1 MKSKEWQ
8 PTLHLSTLSNS
19 VFTKYTT
26 VFAFSKN
33 KYVPLTNEAKFM
45 WALMCSMCFAIV
57 LTSSSSPSRHSLIYG
72 TSRQQCLTCRSK
84 FFINSKQQPLDP
96 LFIEKGASCLD
107 AAKATSNAQKAKMRL
122 SRLVDQRG
130 NRRLCTTHYHIA
142 VIDVPDL

>member
-1 MKSKEWQ
+1 MKRKEWQ
-8 PTLHLSTLSNS
+8 PTLHLSTLSSS
-19 VFTKYTT
+19 VYTKYT
-26 VFAFSKN
+26 VYAFSKN

-130 NRRLCTTHYHIA
+130 NRRPYTAHYHTT